1 MATKA
6 PACIKAHGYSKLGVR
21 GLQEHSQVTAAL
33 LLLLPPLPLLPLL
46 LPPPLLLLLLL
57 LLLPPPPLLLLIF
70 NLPVAIDASTAKPR
84 LPAVV
89 PVPCSR
95 AREQTPDRRET
106 SNLLPVSRT
115 ESMHASRTHANRAH
129 APGGAAAAVSAV
141 TVAKGPAHVCALL
154 HIQVCV
160 RAGGAAAADPAG
172 PHPRAPRGPHRER
185 AGPAGEGIFVFFSV
199 LLARVFFG
207 ARRNR
212 TVGCPLCASK
222 WNTY

>member
-1 MATKA
+1 M
-6 PACIKAHGYSKLGVR
+6 
-21 GLQEHSQVTAAL
+21 QQQQQ
-33 LLLLPPLPLLPLL
+33 
-46 LPPPLLLLLLL
+46 LLL
-57 LLLPPPPLLLLIF
+57 LLLPPPPPQLLLIF
-70 NLPVAIDASTAKPR
+70 NLPLATDASTAKPH
-84 LPAVV
+84 LPAI
-89 PVPCSR
+89 
-95 AREQTPDRRET
+95 
-106 SNLLPVSRT
+106 
-115 ESMHASRTHANRAH
+115 
-129 APGGAAAAVSAV
+129 SAV
-141 TVAKGPAHVCALL
+141 TVAKRPAHVCALV

-172 PHPRAPRGPHRER
+172 PHPRAPRGPHRQR